1 MYKLSNKD
9 SNHSDMILNK
19 QMAGPQ
25 CNQVLWLTKYLGE
38 EAVTVTEAQAN
49 ISDQDVEQA
58 TLQSVILLFQICNRS
73 QLM

>member
-25 CNQVLWLTKYLGE
+25 CNQVLWSTKYLGE

-49 ISDQDVEQA
+49 ISDQDVE
-58 TLQSVILLFQICNRS
+58 
-73 QLM
+73 

>member
-1 MYKLSNKD
+1 MCLKKCTL
-9 SNHSDMILNK
+9 
-19 QMAGPQ
+19 
-25 CNQVLWLTKYLGE
+25 VLWSTKYLGE
-38 EAVTVTEAQAN
+38 ETVIVTEAQAN

>member
-1 MYKLSNKD
+1 M
-9 SNHSDMILNK
+9 
-19 QMAGPQ
+19 
-25 CNQVLWLTKYLGE
+25 LWSTKYLGE

-73 QLM
+73 QLMEQLSFYFKFVIVVS

>member
-1 MYKLSNKD
+1 MVIDNLGERV
-9 SNHSDMILNK
+9 
-19 QMAGPQ
+19 QEG
-25 CNQVLWLTKYLGE
+25 VLWSTKYLGE

>member
-1 MYKLSNKD
+1 ML
-9 SNHSDMILNK
+9 
-19 QMAGPQ
+19 
-25 CNQVLWLTKYLGE
+25 LWSTKYLGE
-38 EAVTVTEAQAN
+38 EAVTVTKAQAN

>member
-1 MYKLSNKD
+1 MCLKKCTL
-9 SNHSDMILNK
+9 
-19 QMAGPQ
+19 
-25 CNQVLWLTKYLGE
+25 VLWSTKYLGE